1 MNKYNACSDV
11 LLKQWV
17 LRAGTHSCITEVWP
31 TEGSGTFLLCE
42 GTMRRNTE
50 PHPQNPVVIL
60 LFYSEEVAVVL
71 PQDNGG
77 SAGGVIN
84 KRELSKVIPLMKS
97 AHNALCNSTH

>member
-17 LRAGTHSCITEVWP
+17 LRAGKHSCITEVWP

-42 GTMRRNTE
+42 GTMRWNT
-50 PHPQNPVVIL
+50 HPQNPVVIF

-77 SAGGVIN
+77 SAGGIIN
-84 KRELSKVIPLMKS
+84 KSKFSKVISLMKS
-97 AHNALCNSTH
+97 AHNALCNNTH